1 MIKKITESTTVKEIL
16 ELLAFIEKKE
26 DDIVYLKIFDDFSGS
41 FVKTVDKEENAI
53 CEIDVLENYLHYV
66 SEHEYCD
73 DKEKIEA
80 LEGALDDFKDRFKA
94 ADQRA
99 RDFEYK
105 YRKAI
110 ELVESLKEHLDC
122 IGRI

>member
-1 MIKKITESTTVKEIL
+1 MIKKITEFTTVKEIL

-26 DDIVYLKIFDDFSGS
+26 DDMVYLKIFEDFSGS
-41 FVKTVDKEENAI
+41 FVNSEGEDAI
-53 CEIDVLENYLHYV
+53 CDIDDLENYLHYV

>member
-26 DDIVYLKIFDDFSGS
+26 NGMVYLKIFDDFSGS
-41 FVKTVDKEENAI
+41 FVNSDKEENAI
-53 CEIDVLENYLHYV
+53 CDIDDLENYLHYV

>member
-26 DDIVYLKIFDDFSGS
+26 DSMVYLRIFDDFSGS
-41 FVKTVDKEENAI
+41 FVNPDKEENAI
-53 CEIDVLENYLHYV
+53 CDIDDLENYLHYV